1 MTIRTALLC
10 LLLCAGLASAAP
22 PLAPLPSDDAC
33 RPLPELLELP
43 PFPAGE
49 RLRFELDAMGA
60 KAGQMTMQ
68 VLPLEDGLMPI
79 RVEAETS
86 TFLRSLRSVKGQ
98 ATTWVHPERL
108 TPTRYSET
116 SQDNDVRRRYQV
128 TFSKDSAAVG
138 WSFNGRKG
146 RNVLAL
152 PQTTYDVAGIT
163 YLARRLPLAEGQSLC
178 LDLYGV
184 RRIWR
189 LWGTVTREE
198 VNHPLGTFTAF
209 RFSGEAARRDRP
221 AVRREVHLW
230 ISDDGRRLPLAAIG
244 TVNAGAVRATLV
256 GYEAP
261 GEKARRLDDPRSL
274 KW

>member
-1 MTIRTALLC
+1 MMLRTALLV
-10 LLLCAGLASAAP
+10 LVLGAGVASAASP
-22 PLAPLPSDDAC
+22 QAPLPSDDAC
-33 RPLPELLELP
+33 RPLPPLLKLP

-49 RLRFELDAMGA
+49 TLRFELDAMGA

-86 TFLRSLRSVKGQ
+86 TFLRSLRNVKGH
-98 ATTWVHPERL
+98 ATTWVEPRRL
-108 TPTRYSET
+108 TPRRYREM
-116 SQDNDVRRRYQV
+116 SQDNDVQRHYQV
-128 TFSKDSAAVG
+128 TFSKDAAAVG
-138 WSFNGRKG
+138 WSFNGRQG
-146 RNVLAL
+146 RNVLPL
-152 PQTTYDVAGIT
+152 PKPTYDVAGIT
-163 YLARRLPLAEGQSLC
+163 YLARRLPLEEGQSIC

-198 VNHPLGTFTAF
+198 VNHPLGTFTAY

-221 AVRREVHLW
+221 TVRREVHLW
-230 ISDDGRRLPLAAIG
+230 ISDDERRLPLAAVG

-256 GYEAP
+256 GYERP

>member
-1 MTIRTALLC
+1 MTLRTALL
-10 LLLCAGLASAAP
+10 LLILGAVPVSAAP
-22 PLAPLPSDDAC
+22 PVAPLPSDDAC
-33 RPLPELLELP
+33 RPLPPLLELP

-60 KAGQMTMQ
+60 KAGEMTMQ
-68 VLPLEDGLMPI
+68 VLPLEGGLMPI

-86 TFLRSLRSVKGQ
+86 TFLRSLRNVKGQ
-98 ATTWVHPERL
+98 ATTWVDPERL
-108 TPTRYSET
+108 TPRRYAET
-116 SQDNDVRRRYQV
+116 SRDDDVQRRYQV
-128 TFSKDSAAVG
+128 TFSEDSAAVG

-146 RNVLAL
+146 RNVLSL

-163 YLARRLPLAEGQSLC
+163 YLARRLPLKDGQSLC

-189 LWGTVTREE
+189 LWGTVTREK
-198 VNHPLGTFTAF
+198 VNHPLGTFTAY

-221 AVRREVHLW
+221 TVRREVHLW
-230 ISDDGRRLPLAAIG
+230 ISDDDRRLPLAAVG

-256 GYEAP
+256 GYERP
-261 GEKARRLDDPRSL
+261 GEQARRLDDPRTL

>member
-1 MTIRTALLC
+1 MTLRTALL
-10 LLLCAGLASAAP
+10 LLIVGSGLASASAP
-22 PLAPLPSDDAC
+22 QAPLPSDEAC
-33 RPLPELLELP
+33 RPLPPLLDLP
-43 PFPAGE
+43 PFPEGE
-49 RLRFELDAMGA
+49 RLKFELDAMGA

-79 RVEAETS
+79 RVEAEAS
-86 TFLRSLRSVKGQ
+86 TFLRSLRNVKGQ
-98 ATTWVHPERL
+98 ATTWVDPRRL
-108 TPTRYSET
+108 TPRRYAET
-116 SQDNDVRRRYQV
+116 SQDNDVQRRYRV
-128 TFSKDSAAVG
+128 TFSKDAAAVG
-138 WSFNGRKG
+138 WSFNGRRG
-146 RNVLAL
+146 QSVLAL
-152 PQTTYDVAGIT
+152 PKTTYDVAGIT
-163 YLARRLPLAEGQSLC
+163 YLARRLPLKEGQSLC

-198 VNHPLGTFTAF
+198 VNHPLGTFTAY

-230 ISDDGRRLPLAAIG
+230 ISDDARRLPLAAVG
-244 TVNAGAVRATLV
+244 TVNSAAMRATLV
-256 GYEAP
+256 GYEGP